1 MWKPTIGD
9 ILSTDRELSNEDG
22 KFTVGVYETDS
33 TGNKLVGH
41 LPAEFSRTAR
51 YFINNGGEIP
61 CQVTGKRVHSQ
72 GPRGEM
78 EKLQWTSSNMFGSW
92 TNLLQSREAK
102 FLEDMD

>member
-1 MWKPTIGD
+1 M
-9 ILSTDRELSNEDG
+9 STDRELSNEDD

-78 EKLQWTSSNMFGSW
+78 AIPCKLQWTSSNMFGSW

-102 FLEDMD
+102 FLEDMN